1 MRRISLLTVL
11 GALLALS
18 VSACEQPVSAPL
30 SRPTLS
36 TDIFLRP
43 EIEVVEARV
52 PRNATLA
59 GILRSHQIGEQL
71 IYAIV
76 EQANAVFDV
85 RRIRADNPYRLVR
98 TIDGLLR
105 QFDYHIDADNFL
117 RIVRQSSDSL
127 AFEAEVVPYTKER
140 AVIAIRGDIDRERSS
155 LVAAIDDAGEQVQL
169 AMAMADVFG
178 GEIDFNND
186 LRQGDNF
193 QVLFEKFLRDDE
205 FAGYGDVLAAEFN
218 NDGRRVLAFLYT
230 PPGGRP
236 GYYDGEGRSLKRLF
250 LRSPLRFEPR
260 VTSRF
265 SRRRMHPILGE
276 YRAHLGVDYG
286 APRGAPVVS
295 VANGRVVS
303 AARSGGSGRMVRI
316 RHAGGY
322 ETYYLHLSS
331 FANGMRPGA
340 RIAQGQLIGR
350 VGATGLAT
358 GPHLD
363 YRLKKNGVFVN
374 PLTEHRKMP
383 PGEPIPAAHLGAF
396 HAERDHVL
404 SLLLGAREPALT
416 ADDAAA
422 GAP

>member
-295 VANGRVVS
+295 VGQ
-303 AARSGGSGRMVRI
+303 
-316 RHAGGY
+316 
-322 ETYYLHLSS
+322 
-331 FANGMRPGA
+331 RP
-340 RIAQGQLIGR
+340 RR
-350 VGATGLAT
+350 VG
-358 GPHLD
+358 
-363 YRLKKNGVFVN
+363 R
-374 PLTEHRKMP
+374 
-383 PGEPIPAAHLGAF
+383 
-396 HAERDHVL
+396 AERR
-404 SLLLGAREPALT
+404 LGPN
-416 ADDAAA
+416 
-422 GAP
+422 GAHSTRRWL